1 MAFRIGRR
9 QNDSGYDKNVGK
21 DFRSFIMKTSAG
33 YGKRSSIKMPH
44 DESPDHPRYI
54 NGVPYIVPLQS
65 RNLPTITI
73 TIIATTKL
81 DIPKTLGIIK
91 LSE

>member
-21 DFRSFIMKTSAG
+21 DFRSFIMKPSAG

-54 NGVPYIVPLQS
+54 NGVPYIVPASKSNKNEKLAVMNLDAQS
-65 RNLPTITI
+65 RLFNVRIRGFI
-73 TIIATTKL
+73 
-81 DIPKTLGIIK
+81 
-91 LSE
+91 